1 MKNLSFICVLV
12 VLGFNLSALAVSP
25 ENIPFS
31 LDNKELENTSDYSDS
46 STEQLLF
53 SVNSKTVKFVE
64 SKNSKESDNSLKKA
78 NTELS
83 NDPNLIIRE
92 NSLDKSPS
100 ISSVNLNYI
109 NAEIKNSDNST
120 VKIEHGDLDH
130 PPKTDTLIKV
140 DDNLQIISDSE
151 IKKLKKTVLAKS
163 IDGSYK
169 NTDDKKNSEI
179 TLQNLNAEKR
189 RLELERKKLIQFNSS
204 SSTVL
209 TKKDF
214 LFK

>member
-12 VLGFNLSALAVSP
+12 VLGFNSSVFAVSP

-53 SVNSKTVKFVE
+53 SVNSK
-64 SKNSKESDNSLKKA
+64 NSKESDNSLKKA

-100 ISSVNLNYI
+100 FSSVNLNSI

-120 VKIEHGDLDH
+120 VKIEHGDLEH

>member
-1 MKNLSFICVLV
+1 MKNLSIIYCVLF
-12 VLGFNLSALAVSP
+12 VLGFNSSVFAVSP

-31 LDNKELENTSDYSDS
+31 LDNEELENTSDYSDS

-53 SVNSKTVKFVE
+53 SVNSKTVKFVG
-64 SKNSKESDNSLKKA
+64 SKNSKESDKLKKA

-83 NDPNLIIRE
+83 NDPNLIIKKE
-92 NSLDKSPS
+92 SL
-100 ISSVNLNYI
+100 
-109 NAEIKNSDNST
+109 DNST
-120 VKIEHGDLDH
+120 VKIEHGDLEH

-140 DDNLQIISDSE
+140 DDNLQLIADSE

-163 IDGSYK
+163 IDGDYK
-169 NTDDKKNSEI
+169 NTNDKKNSQI
-179 TLQNLNAEKR
+179 TLQTLNAEKR
-189 RLELERKKLIQFNSS
+189 RLEQEGKKLIQFNSS

>member
-1 MKNLSFICVLV
+1 MKNLSFICVLI

-53 SVNSKTVKFVE
+53 SINSKTVKFIE
-64 SKNSKESDNSLKKA
+64 SKNSKESDKLKKA
-78 NTELS
+78 NAELS

-92 NSLDKSPS
+92 NSLEKSPS
-100 ISSVNLNYI
+100 ISSVNLNSI

-120 VKIEHGDLDH
+120 VKIEHGNLEH

-151 IKKLKKTVLAKS
+151 IKKLKETVLAKS

-179 TLQNLNAEKR
+179 TLQSLNAEKR

-214 LFK
+214 PFK

>member
-64 SKNSKESDNSLKKA
+64 SKNTKSDNSLKKA

-100 ISSVNLNYI
+100 ISSVNLNSI

>member
-12 VLGFNLSALAVSP
+12 VLGFNSSVFAVSP

-64 SKNSKESDNSLKKA
+64 SKNSKSDNSLKKA

-100 ISSVNLNYI
+100 FSSVNLNSI

-120 VKIEHGDLDH
+120 VKIEHGDLEH

-179 TLQNLNAEKR
+179 TLQSLNAEKR

>member
-1 MKNLSFICVLV
+1 M
-12 VLGFNLSALAVSP
+12 
-25 ENIPFS
+25 
-31 LDNKELENTSDYSDS
+31 
-46 STEQLLF
+46 
-53 SVNSKTVKFVE
+53 
-64 SKNSKESDNSLKKA
+64 
-78 NTELS
+78 
-83 NDPNLIIRE
+83 
-92 NSLDKSPS
+92 
-100 ISSVNLNYI
+100 
-109 NAEIKNSDNST
+109 
-120 VKIEHGDLDH
+120 
-130 PPKTDTLIKV
+130 
-140 DDNLQIISDSE
+140 QIISDSE
-151 IKKLKKTVLAKS
+151 IKKLKKTVLTKS

>member
-12 VLGFNLSALAVSP
+12 VLGFNSSVFAVSP

-64 SKNSKESDNSLKKA
+64 SKKA

-83 NDPNLIIRE
+83 NDTNLIIRE

-100 ISSVNLNYI
+100 ISSVNLNSI

-120 VKIEHGDLDH
+120 VKIEHGDLGH

>member
-12 VLGFNLSALAVSP
+12 VLGFNSSVFAVSP

-100 ISSVNLNYI
+100 FSSVNLNSI

-120 VKIEHGDLDH
+120 VKIEHGDLEH

-179 TLQNLNAEKR
+179 TLQNLNA
-189 RLELERKKLIQFNSS
+189 
-204 SSTVL
+204 
-209 TKKDF
+209 
-214 LFK
+214 

>member
-1 MKNLSFICVLV
+1 MKNLSLICVLI

-31 LDNKELENTSDYSDS
+31 LDNKDLENTSDYSDS

-53 SVNSKTVKFVE
+53 SINSKTVKFIE
-64 SKNSKESDNSLKKA
+64 SKNSKESDKLKKA

-83 NDPNLIIRE
+83 NDPNFIIRE
-92 NSLDKSPS
+92 NSLEKSPS
-100 ISSVNLNYI
+100 ISSVNLKSI
-109 NAEIKNSDNST
+109 NGEIKNSDNST
-120 VKIEHGDLDH
+120 VKIEHGDLEH

-151 IKKLKKTVLAKS
+151 IKKLKETVLAKS

-179 TLQNLNAEKR
+179 TLQSLNAEKR

>member
-64 SKNSKESDNSLKKA
+64 SKNTKSDNSLKKA

-100 ISSVNLNYI
+100 ISSVNLNSI

-120 VKIEHGDLDH
+120 VKIEHGDLEH

>member
-64 SKNSKESDNSLKKA
+64 SKNSKSDNSLKKA

-100 ISSVNLNYI
+100 FSSVNLNSI
-109 NAEIKNSDNST
+109 NAVIKNSDNST
-120 VKIEHGDLDH
+120 VKIEHGDLEH

-151 IKKLKKTVLAKS
+151 IKKLKRTVLAKS

>member
-12 VLGFNLSALAVSP
+12 VLGFNSSVFAVSP

-64 SKNSKESDNSLKKA
+64 SKNSKSDNSLKKA

-100 ISSVNLNYI
+100 FSSVNLNSI

-120 VKIEHGDLDH
+120 VKIEHGDLEH

>member
-1 MKNLSFICVLV
+1 MKNLSLICVLV
-12 VLGFNLSALAVSP
+12 VLGFNSSALAVSP

-53 SVNSKTVKFVE
+53 SVNSKTKFVE

-92 NSLDKSPS
+92 NSLEKSPS
-100 ISSVNLNYI
+100 ISSVNLKSI
-109 NAEIKNSDNST
+109 NGEIKNSDNSI
-120 VKIEHGDLDH
+120 VKIEHGDLEH

-151 IKKLKKTVLAKS
+151 IKKLKETVLAKS

>member
-12 VLGFNLSALAVSP
+12 VLGFNSSVFAVSP

-64 SKNSKESDNSLKKA
+64 SKNSKSDNSLKKA

-100 ISSVNLNYI
+100 FSSVNLNSI
-109 NAEIKNSDNST
+109 NAVIKNSDNST
-120 VKIEHGDLDH
+120 VKIEHGDLEH

>member
-64 SKNSKESDNSLKKA
+64 SKNSKSDNSLKKA

-100 ISSVNLNYI
+100 FSSVNLNSI
-109 NAEIKNSDNST
+109 NAVIKNSDNST
-120 VKIEHGDLDH
+120 VKIEHGDLEH

>member
-64 SKNSKESDNSLKKA
+64 SKNSKSDNSLKKA

-100 ISSVNLNYI
+100 ISSVNLNSI

-120 VKIEHGDLDH
+120 VKIEHGDLEH

>member
-64 SKNSKESDNSLKKA
+64 SKNSKSDNSLKEA

-92 NSLDKSPS
+92 NSLEKSPS
-100 ISSVNLNYI
+100 ISSVNLKSI
-109 NAEIKNSDNST
+109 NGEIKNSDNST
-120 VKIEHGDLDH
+120 VKI
-130 PPKTDTLIKV
+130 
-140 DDNLQIISDSE
+140 
-151 IKKLKKTVLAKS
+151 
-163 IDGSYK
+163 
-169 NTDDKKNSEI
+169 
-179 TLQNLNAEKR
+179 
-189 RLELERKKLIQFNSS
+189 
-204 SSTVL
+204 
-209 TKKDF
+209 
-214 LFK
+214 

>member
-12 VLGFNLSALAVSP
+12 VLGFNSSALAVSP

-31 LDNKELENTSDYSDS
+31 LDNKKLENTSDYSDS

-64 SKNSKESDNSLKKA
+64 PKNSKECDNSFKKA
-78 NTELS
+78 NTDLS

-92 NSLDKSPS
+92 NSLEKSPS
-100 ISSVNLNYI
+100 
-109 NAEIKNSDNST
+109 NSDNST
-120 VKIEHGDLDH
+120 VKIEHGDLEH

-163 IDGSYK
+163 IDSSYK

-179 TLQNLNAEKR
+179 TLHNLNAEKR

>member
-64 SKNSKESDNSLKKA
+64 SKNTKESDNSLKD
-78 NTELS
+78 T
-83 NDPNLIIRE
+83 NLIIRE

-100 ISSVNLNYI
+100 ISSVNLNSI

-120 VKIEHGDLDH
+120 VKIEHGDLEH

>member
-78 NTELS
+78 ITG
-83 NDPNLIIRE
+83 PAA
-92 NSLDKSPS
+92 
-100 ISSVNLNYI
+100 SVFQRT
-109 NAEIKNSDNST
+109 S
-120 VKIEHGDLDH
+120 
-130 PPKTDTLIKV
+130 
-140 DDNLQIISDSE
+140 Q
-151 IKKLKKTVLAKS
+151 
-163 IDGSYK
+163 
-169 NTDDKKNSEI
+169 
-179 TLQNLNAEKR
+179 
-189 RLELERKKLIQFNSS
+189 QF
-204 SSTVL
+204 
-209 TKKDF
+209 
-214 LFK
+214 

>member
-64 SKNSKESDNSLKKA
+64 SKNSKSDNSLKKA

-100 ISSVNLNYI
+100 FSSVNLNSI

-120 VKIEHGDLDH
+120 VKIEHGDLEH

>member
-1 MKNLSFICVLV
+1 MSLYGINPKFILYIYAK
-12 VLGFNLSALAVSP
+12 FHSSSSAL
-25 ENIPFS
+25 
-31 LDNKELENTSDYSDS
+31 
-46 STEQLLF
+46 
-53 SVNSKTVKFVE
+53 
-64 SKNSKESDNSLKKA
+64 NSLKKA

-100 ISSVNLNYI
+100 FSSVNLNSI

-120 VKIEHGDLDH
+120 VKIEHGDLEH

-169 NTDDKKNSEI
+169 NTKKNSEI